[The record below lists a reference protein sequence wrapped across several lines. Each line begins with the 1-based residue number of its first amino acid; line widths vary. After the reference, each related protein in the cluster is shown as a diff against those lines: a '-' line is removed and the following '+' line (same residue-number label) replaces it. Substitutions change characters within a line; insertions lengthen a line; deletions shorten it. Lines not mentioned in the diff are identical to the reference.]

1 MRHIWKAFLDGD
13 KCARCGA
20 VRTLGMRVQ
29 RTVRPGEFDEE
40 GAPMVDDDVV
50 PVHKIDSGVSLTKC
64 RPTTRRE
71 SKT

>member
-1 MRHIWKAFLDGD
+1 
-13 KCARCGA
+13 
-20 VRTLGMRVQ
+20 MRVQ
-29 RTVRPGEFDEE
+29 RTVRPGEFDEN

-64 RPTTRRE
+64 RPSTCRPATRRE